1 MTIAVKKMNLSCH
14 LVRFWQSIVP
24 YAAGSESQ
32 QQRHRGPEVGETERR
47 HEVSR
52 SVMAGR
58 PTEREERYLRIGL
71 HRMTVT

>member
-1 MTIAVKKMNLSCH
+1 MAIAVKKMNL
-14 LVRFWQSIVP
+14 WQSIVP

-58 PTEREERYLRIGL
+58 PTEREERY
-71 HRMTVT
+71 

>member
-1 MTIAVKKMNLSCH
+1 MNL
-14 LVRFWQSIVP
+14 WQSIVP

-58 PTEREERYLRIGL
+58 PTEREERY
-71 HRMTVT
+71 